1 MLKMIILFMKKYTKL
16 FALMGVALLV
26 GACQE
31 DDNILNK
38 PALPGDEIVFGATGY
53 LESGDKGTRTI
64 YGDVYEDSY
73 GKHIQ
78 VKWVKGTDRMDI
90 ACPQSA
96 TAGNVKIAEYKV
108 MDESNS
114 VVKDTLDL
122 DEEIDSIR
130 IEDSSVTATLHRLG
144 NAGLQWS
151 AEDTHH
157 FFASYPS
164 KAMITEKLA
173 TTMSQTEIQQ
183 LELGMKLEDNNA
195 TLTGYIPLNQSPSSS
210 QISGNKDA
218 WVIKPDM
225 SYAYMTAKKNI
236 DKSKYGQGVGLRF
249 ESQVAALEFQIV
261 ANEINYKP
269 TTGQSLP
276 KLHIMLIQLESVSGQ
291 DLAGHFT
298 YAFNNEEVKCKNIA
312 GSGYNKITQSF
323 GTSGLELTA
332 NTGTLTTTFFLLP
345 NTGFNENNGD
355 LKLKVIYKLDDS
367 PQTKTAI
374 IKKEIKPKKKYFF
387 KDVKLPAITQQIN
400 GSTWFSALDDDILVS
415 QVSIP
420 VAANVFA
427 NKHYTPSLEDYY
439 AQQTKDITTLWN
451 AGVRGFELCNQSVI
465 SPNTTA
471 WSKEEDKA
479 SILADNLNDAPM
491 IAAENVVNNQT
502 FLSTLQT
509 LYNAMNA
516 TVITEEIETEGEN
529 GEVITETKI
538 VQGEPLVLIC
548 TYAAKDDGYSP
559 YNYVQQLFNS
569 LQLFAK
575 SVNRD
580 VNDLYVQLKPT
591 STVEDL
597 MGKIAVIIRP
607 GDDERWMY
615 VTQEYQKYEAP
626 VIFGLSGR
634 SYLPCTNP
642 YTQLGISQYSSK
654 GSYSPYGLTLSLKDK
669 ITTNALW
676 DNVLLVSD
684 WGQSS
689 WDAWHRRGGT
699 YYNYASTATN
709 FDKITAAKRDPF
721 SKAKYEDNLL
731 DPNTP
736 FELSGFEY
744 RHDLSNGG
752 IAYIQE
758 WARVIKEEIGGT
770 ITVSNKSKTVKWLP
784 STSEKKTAIDGLFKE
799 SVKTNRTGDIY
810 VNSLSGYYAVTNHPV
825 SWYPCYYLRPYD
837 NVGDEFFPDAGKG
850 GDYASLA
857 LDMNNY
863 VYGILNGGEMSDK
876 TKLSEGPWGLVMMDY
891 IGANPKATKENPDMS
906 TELVHLIMMNN
917 FKFPLKT
924 ETDGSGGNNNQET
937 DRTEGEVE
945 AS

>member
-53 LESGDKGTRTI
+53 LESGDKSTRTI

-114 VVKDTLDL
+114 VVRDTLDL

-164 KAMITEKLA
+164 KAMIAEKLA
-173 TTMSQTEIQQ
+173 TTLSQTEIQQ
-183 LELGMKLEDNNA
+183 LGMKLEDNNA
-195 TLTGYIPLNQSPSSS
+195 TLTGYIPLDQSPSSS
-210 QISGNKDA
+210 QISGNADA
-218 WVIKPDM
+218 RVIKPDM
-225 SYAYMTAKKNI
+225 SYAYMTAKNKI

-261 ANEINYKP
+261 ANDFKYTP
-269 TTGQSLP
+269 TTGQSIP
-276 KLHIMLIQLESVSGQ
+276 KLRIMLIQLESVSGQ

-298 YAFNNEEVKCKNIA
+298 YAFNNGEVKCQNIA

-345 NTGFNENNGD
+345 NTGFNDNNGD
-355 LKLKVIYKLDDS
+355 LRLKVIYNLDDS

-374 IKKEIKPKKKYFF
+374 IKKKIEPKKKYFF
-387 KDVKLPAITQQIN
+387 SNVKLPAINQQVN

-427 NKHYTPSLEDYY
+427 NNYYTENLDTYY
-439 AQQTKDITTLWN
+439 TQQTKDITTLWN
-451 AGVRGFELCNQSVI
+451 SGVRGFELCNQSVI
-465 SPNTTA
+465 SPSTTA

-479 SILADNLNDAPM
+479 SILADDLNDAPM
-491 IAAENVVNNQT
+491 IAAENFVDDQT

-516 TVITEEIETEGEN
+516 TVITEEIETEGKN

-615 VTQEYQKYEAP
+615 VTQEYQGYEEP
-626 VIFGLSGR
+626 SWTDWDGQ

-642 YTQLGISQYSSK
+642 YTQLGISGYSSK
-654 GSYSPYGLTLSLKDK
+654 GNYSPYGLTLSLKDK

-709 FDKITAAKRDPF
+709 YDKINAANRTPF
-721 SKAKYEDNLL
+721 SKVKYEDNLL
-731 DPNTP
+731 GTP
-736 FELSGFEY
+736 IALSGFEY

-770 ITVSNKSKTVKWLP
+770 AESLGKSKTVKWLP
-784 STSEKKTAIDGLFKE
+784 SLSEKKTAIDGLFKE

-837 NVGDEFFPDAGKG
+837 NVGDEFFKDAGKG

-924 ETDGSGGNNNQET
+924 KPTGGNNNQGSDQT
-937 DRTEGEVE
+937 DGELD
-945 AS
+945 A

>member
-26 GACQE
+26 GACQD
-31 DDNILNK
+31 DDNILDK
-38 PALPGDEIVFGATGY
+38 PALPGDEIVFGATAYFKNG
-53 LESGDKGTRTI
+53 EPQTRTV
-64 YGDVYEDSY
+64 YGDAVGDQIEVRWVPNEDY
-73 GKHIQ
+73 I
-78 VKWVKGTDRMDI
+78 DI
-90 ACPQSA
+90 ACPEAAGSQNSEYMVSGTTSGETTSDVADDYSASVLVRQSP
-96 TAGNVKIAEYKV
+96 V
-108 MDESNS
+108 
-114 VVKDTLDL
+114 
-122 DEEIDSIR
+122 
-130 IEDSSVTATLHRLG
+130 
-144 NAGLQWS
+144 GLQWS
-151 AEDTHH
+151 TADTHH
-157 FFASYPS
+157 FYATYPS
-164 KAMITEKLA
+164 AEQIRKDVGVSLTDAEKSA
-173 TTMSQTEIQQ
+173 
-183 LELGMKLEDNNA
+183 LGMKLENNDA
-195 TLTGYIPLNQSPSSS
+195 TLKGYIPLNQSPSSS
-210 QISGNKDA
+210 QISGDPDA
-218 WVIKPDM
+218 WVIKPNM
-225 SYAYMTAKKNI
+225 SCAYMTAKKNI
-236 DKSKYGQGVGLRF
+236 DRSKYGQGVGLRF

-261 ANEINYKP
+261 ANNINYTP
-269 TTGQSLP
+269 TTGQSKP
-276 KLHIMLIQLESVSGQ
+276 KLRIMLIQLESVSGQ

-298 YAFNNEEVKCKNIA
+298 YAFNNGEVNSQNIA

-345 NTGFNENNGD
+345 NTGFNEINGD
-355 LKLKVIYKLDDS
+355 LKLKVIYNLDDS

-387 KDVKLPAITQQIN
+387 KDVKLPAITQQVN

-415 QVSIP
+415 EISIP

-427 NKHYTPSLEDYY
+427 NNYYTTNLNQYY
-439 AQQTKDITTLWN
+439 TQQTKDITTLWN
-451 AGVRGFELCNQSVI
+451 SGVRGFELCNQSVI
-465 SPNTTA
+465 SPDGTKWTA
-471 WSKEEDKA
+471 EEDKA

-516 TVITEEIETEGEN
+516 TVITEKIETEGEN

-580 VNDLYVQLKPT
+580 VNDLYVQLKST

-615 VTQEYQKYEAP
+615 VTQEYQAY
-626 VIFGLSGR
+626 R
-634 SYLPCTNP
+634 SSRVPYYACTNP
-642 YTQLGISQYSSK
+642 YTQLDISGYERK

-689 WDAWHRRGGT
+689 WDTWHRRGGT
-699 YYNYASTATN
+699 YYYYASTATN
-709 FDKITAAKRDPF
+709 FDKITAANRAPV
-721 SKAKYEDNLL
+721 SQEKYEDYLL
-731 DPNTP
+731 ATP
-736 FELSGFEY
+736 IALSGFEY
-744 RHDLSNGG
+744 RHDMSNGG

-758 WARVIKEEIGGT
+758 WARVIKAEIGGT
-770 ITVSNKSKTVKWLP
+770 IDKWLGDKTVKWSP
-784 STSEKKTAIDGLFKE
+784 SLSEKKTAIDGLFKE

-810 VNSLSGYYAVTNHPV
+810 VNSLSGYYAVTNHAV
-825 SWYPCYYLRPYD
+825 SWYPCYFLKSND
-837 NVGDEFFPDAGKG
+837 LGLGDEYFPNAGKG

-924 ETDGSGGNNNQET
+924 KPTGGNNNQGSDQT
-937 DRTEGEVE
+937 DGELD
-945 AS
+945 A

>member
-26 GACQE
+26 GACQN
-31 DDNILNK
+31 DNLI
-38 PALPGDEIVFGATGY
+38 PEAPVLPGDEIVFGATAYFENG
-53 LESGDKGTRTI
+53 EPQTRTV
-64 YGDVYEDSY
+64 YGDVVGDKIE
-73 GKHIQ
+73 
-78 VKWVKGTDRMDI
+78 VRWVPNVDCIDI
-90 ACPQSA
+90 ACPEAVGSQNSEYMVSGTTSGETGSGVADDYSASVLVRVPQSP
-96 TAGNVKIAEYKV
+96 V
-108 MDESNS
+108 
-114 VVKDTLDL
+114 
-122 DEEIDSIR
+122 
-130 IEDSSVTATLHRLG
+130 
-144 NAGLQWS
+144 GLQWS

-164 KAMITEKLA
+164 KTMIAQKLE

-183 LELGMKLEDNNA
+183 LALGMKVEDNNP
-195 TLTGYIPLNQSPSSS
+195 TLTGYIPLNQSPSRS

-261 ANEINYKP
+261 ANEINYTP

-345 NTGFNENNGD
+345 NTGFNDFNGD

-367 PQTKTAI
+367 PQTKTAT
-374 IKKEIKPKKKYFF
+374 IKKKIEPKKKYFF
-387 KDVKLPAITQQIN
+387 KDVKLPAVTQQIN

-427 NKHYTPSLEDYY
+427 NKYYTKDLNQYY
-439 AQQTKDITTLWN
+439 TQQTKDITTLWN

-465 SPNTTA
+465 SADGTKWTA
-471 WSKEEDKA
+471 EEDKA

-491 IAAENVVNNQT
+491 IAAENVVNDQT

-516 TVITEEIETEGEN
+516 TIITEEIDTEGEN

-569 LQLFAK
+569 LQLFAE
-575 SVNRD
+575 SVQRD

-597 MGKIAVIIRP
+597 MGKIAIIIRP

-615 VTQEYQKYEAP
+615 VTQEYQAY
-626 VIFGLSGR
+626 R
-634 SYLPCTNP
+634 SSRVPYHACTNP
-642 YTQLGISQYSSK
+642 YTQLGISGYSPK
-654 GSYSPYGLTLSLKDK
+654 GSYSPYGLTYSLKDK
-669 ITTNALW
+669 ITTPALW

-689 WDAWHRRGGT
+689 WDTWHRRGET
-699 YYNYASTATN
+699 YYKYASTATN
-709 FDKITAAKRDPF
+709 FDKIKAANRPTV
-721 SKAKYEDNLL
+721 SQEKYEDNLL
-731 DPNTP
+731 DTP

-770 ITVSNKSKTVKWLP
+770 IDKILGDKTVKWSP
-784 STSEKKTAIDGLFKE
+784 SLSEKKTAIDGLFKE

-810 VNSLSGYYAVTNHPV
+810 VNSLSGYYAVTDHPV
-825 SWYPCYYLRPYD
+825 SWYPCYFLKSND
-837 NVGDEFFPDAGKG
+837 WGLGDEYFPSAGKG

-891 IGANPKATKENPDMS
+891 IGANPKATTENPDMS

-924 ETDGSGGNNNQET
+924 DSDGSGGNNDQVI

>member
-1 MLKMIILFMKKYTKL
+1 MIILFMKKYTKL

-26 GACQE
+26 GACQD
-31 DDNILNK
+31 DDNILDK
-38 PALPGDEIVFGATGY
+38 PALPGDEIVFGATAYFKNG
-53 LESGDKGTRTI
+53 EPQTRTV
-64 YGDVYEDSY
+64 YGDAVGDQIEVRWVPNEDY
-73 GKHIQ
+73 I
-78 VKWVKGTDRMDI
+78 DI
-90 ACPQSA
+90 ACPEAAGSQNSEYMVSGTTSGETTSDVADDYSASVLVRQSP
-96 TAGNVKIAEYKV
+96 V
-108 MDESNS
+108 
-114 VVKDTLDL
+114 
-122 DEEIDSIR
+122 
-130 IEDSSVTATLHRLG
+130 
-144 NAGLQWS
+144 GLQWS
-151 AEDTHH
+151 TADTHH
-157 FFASYPS
+157 FYATYPS
-164 KAMITEKLA
+164 AEQIRKDVGVSLTDAEKSA
-173 TTMSQTEIQQ
+173 
-183 LELGMKLEDNNA
+183 LGMKLENNDA
-195 TLTGYIPLNQSPSSS
+195 TLKGYIPLNQSPSSS
-210 QISGNKDA
+210 QISGDPDA
-218 WVIKPDM
+218 WVIKPNM
-225 SYAYMTAKKNI
+225 SCAYMTAKKNI
-236 DKSKYGQGVGLRF
+236 DRSKYGQGVGLRF

-261 ANEINYKP
+261 ANNINYTP
-269 TTGQSLP
+269 TTGQSKP
-276 KLHIMLIQLESVSGQ
+276 KLRIMLIQLESVSGQ

-298 YAFNNEEVKCKNIA
+298 YAFNNGEVKSQNVA

-355 LKLKVIYKLDDS
+355 LKLKVIYNLDDS

-387 KDVKLPAITQQIN
+387 KDVKLPAITQQVN

-415 QVSIP
+415 EISIP

-427 NKHYTPSLEDYY
+427 NNYYTTNLNQYY
-439 AQQTKDITTLWN
+439 TQQTKDITTLWN

-491 IAAENVVNNQT
+491 IAAENIVNDQT

-516 TVITEEIETEGEN
+516 TVITEKIETEGEN
-529 GEVITETKI
+529 GEVITKTEI

-626 VIFGLSGR
+626 VIFGLGGQ

-709 FDKITAAKRDPF
+709 FDKITAAKRDPV

-770 ITVSNKSKTVKWLP
+770 IIVSNKSKTVKWLP

-924 ETDGSGGNNNQET
+924 KPTGGNNNQGSDQT
-937 DRTEGEVE
+937 DGELD
-945 AS
+945 A

>member
-26 GACQE
+26 GACQN
-31 DDNILNK
+31 DNLIPEA
-38 PALPGDEIVFGATGY
+38 PALPGDEIVFGATAYFKNG
-53 LESGDKGTRTI
+53 EPQTRTV
-64 YGDVYEDSY
+64 YGDIVGDQIEVRWVSNEDF
-73 GKHIQ
+73 I
-78 VKWVKGTDRMDI
+78 DI
-90 ACPQSA
+90 ACPEAVGSQNS
-96 TAGNVKIAEYKV
+96 EYKV
-108 MDESNS
+108 SGTTSGETGSGVADDYSAS
-114 VVKDTLDL
+114 VLERQGEV
-122 DEEIDSIR
+122 
-130 IEDSSVTATLHRLG
+130 
-144 NAGLQWS
+144 GLQWS

-164 KAMITEKLA
+164 KAMITKKLE

-183 LELGMKLEDNNA
+183 LALGMNVEDNNP

-210 QISGNKDA
+210 QISGDKNA

-323 GTSGLELTA
+323 GTYGLELTA

-345 NTGFNENNGD
+345 NTGFNEFTGD

-374 IKKEIKPKKKYFF
+374 IKKKIEPKKKYFF

-427 NKHYTPSLEDYY
+427 NNYYTKDLNQYY
-439 AQQTKDITTLWN
+439 TQQTKDITTLWN

-465 SPNTTA
+465 SPNTTTWGA
-471 WSKEEDKA
+471 EKDKA
-479 SILADNLNDAPM
+479 SILADNLNNAPM
-491 IAAENVVNNQT
+491 IAAENVVDDQT

-516 TVITEEIETEGEN
+516 TIITEEIETKGEN
-529 GEVITETKI
+529 GEVITKTEI

-569 LQLFAK
+569 LDLFAQ
-575 SVNRD
+575 SVQRD
-580 VNDLYVQLKPT
+580 VDDLYVQLKST

-615 VTQEYQKYEAP
+615 VTQEYQAY
-626 VIFGLSGR
+626 R
-634 SYLPCTNP
+634 SSRVPYHACTNP
-642 YTQLGISQYSSK
+642 YTQLDISGYEPK

-669 ITTNALW
+669 ITTPALW

-689 WDAWHRRGGT
+689 WDTWHRRGGT

-709 FDKITAAKRDPF
+709 FDKIKDASRTPF
-721 SKAKYEDNLL
+721 SKKQYEKDHLL
-731 DPNTP
+731 TGNPIA
-736 FELSGFEY
+736 LSGFEY

-770 ITVSNKSKTVKWLP
+770 IDKILGDKTVKWSP
-784 STSEKKTAIDGLFKE
+784 SLSEKKTAIDGLFKE

-810 VNSLSGYYAVTNHPV
+810 VNSLSGYYAVKDHPV
-825 SWYPCYYLRPYD
+825 SWYPCYFLKS
-837 NVGDEFFPDAGKG
+837 NNLGLGDEYFPNAGKG

-891 IGANPKATKENPDMS
+891 IGANPKATTENPDMS

-924 ETDGSGGNNNQET
+924 ESDGSGGNNNSET
-937 DRTEGEVE
+937 GNTDDELD
-945 AS
+945 A

>member
-1 MLKMIILFMKKYTKL
+1 MGVMLKMIILFMKKYTKL

-38 PALPGDEIVFGATGY
+38 PAFPGDEIVFGATGY

-114 VVKDTLDL
+114 VVEDTLDL

-130 IEDSSVTATLHRLG
+130 IEDNSVTATLHRVG

-164 KAMITEKLA
+164 KAMIAEKLA
-173 TTMSQTEIQQ
+173 TTLSQTEIQQ
-183 LELGMKLEDNNA
+183 LGMKLEDNNA
-195 TLTGYIPLNQSPSSS
+195 TLTGYIPLDQSPSSS
-210 QISGNKDA
+210 QISGNADA
-218 WVIKPDM
+218 RVIKPDM
-225 SYAYMTAKKNI
+225 SYAYMTAKNKI

-261 ANEINYKP
+261 ANDFDYSP
-269 TTGQSLP
+269 TTGQSIP
-276 KLHIMLIQLESVSGQ
+276 KLRIMLIQLESVSGQ

-298 YAFNNEEVKCKNIA
+298 YAFNNGEVKCQNIA

-345 NTGFNENNGD
+345 NTGFNDNNGD
-355 LKLKVIYKLDDS
+355 LRLKVIYNLDDS

-374 IKKEIKPKKKYFF
+374 IKKKIEPKKKYFF
-387 KDVKLPAITQQIN
+387 SNVKLPAISQQVN

-427 NKHYTPSLEDYY
+427 NNYYTKKLDTYY
-439 AQQTKDITTLWN
+439 TQQTKDITTLWN
-451 AGVRGFELCNQSVI
+451 SGVRGFELCNQSVI
-465 SPNTTA
+465 SPSTTA

-479 SILADNLNDAPM
+479 SILADDLNDAPM
-491 IAAENVVNNQT
+491 IAAENFVDDQT

-516 TVITEEIETEGEN
+516 TVITDKIETEGEN

-615 VTQEYQKYEAP
+615 VTQEYQEYKEGGILGWGAQ
-626 VIFGLSGR
+626 

-642 YTQLGISQYSSK
+642 YTQLGISGYSSK

-709 FDKITAAKRDPF
+709 YDKINAANRTPV
-721 SKAKYEDNLL
+721 SKVKYEDNLL
-731 DPNTP
+731 GTP
-736 FELSGFEY
+736 IALPGFEY

-770 ITVSNKSKTVKWLP
+770 AESLGKSKTVKWLP
-784 STSEKKTAIDGLFKE
+784 SLSEKKTAIDGLFKE

-837 NVGDEFFPDAGKG
+837 NVGDEFFKDAGKG

-876 TKLSEGPWGLVMMDY
+876 TKLSDGPWGLVMMDY
-891 IGANPKATKENPDMS
+891 IGANPKATTENPDMS

-924 ETDGSGGNNNQET
+924 STDGSGGNNNQET
-937 DRTEGEVE
+937 GGTDDELD
-945 AS
+945 A

>member
-26 GACQE
+26 GACQD
-31 DDNILNK
+31 DDNILDK
-38 PALPGDEIVFGATGY
+38 PALPGDEIVFGATAYFKNG
-53 LESGDKGTRTI
+53 EPQTRTV
-64 YGDVYEDSY
+64 YGDAVGDQIEVRWVPNEDY
-73 GKHIQ
+73 I
-78 VKWVKGTDRMDI
+78 DI
-90 ACPQSA
+90 ACPEAAGSQNSEYMVSGTTSGETTSDVADDYSASVLVRQSP
-96 TAGNVKIAEYKV
+96 V
-108 MDESNS
+108 
-114 VVKDTLDL
+114 
-122 DEEIDSIR
+122 
-130 IEDSSVTATLHRLG
+130 
-144 NAGLQWS
+144 GLQWS
-151 AEDTHH
+151 TADTHH
-157 FFASYPS
+157 FYATYPS
-164 KAMITEKLA
+164 AEQIRKDVGVSLTDAEKSA
-173 TTMSQTEIQQ
+173 
-183 LELGMKLEDNNA
+183 LGMKLEDNNA

-427 NKHYTPSLEDYY
+427 NNYYTEKLDQYY
-439 AQQTKDITTLWN
+439 TQQTKDITTLWN

-465 SPNTTA
+465 SPNGTNWTA
-471 WSKEEDKA
+471 EEDKA

-491 IAAENVVNNQT
+491 IAAENVVNDQT

-529 GEVITETKI
+529 GEVITKTKI

-569 LQLFAK
+569 LELFAQ
-575 SVNRD
+575 SVQRD
-580 VNDLYVQLKPT
+580 VDDLYVQLKST

-615 VTQEYQKYEAP
+615 VTQEYQAY
-626 VIFGLSGR
+626 R
-634 SYLPCTNP
+634 SRWVPYHACTNP
-642 YTQLGISQYSSK
+642 YTQLDISRYERK

-669 ITTNALW
+669 ITTPALW

-689 WDAWHRRGGT
+689 WDTWHRRGGK
-699 YYNYASTATN
+699 YYHYASTATN
-709 FDKITAAKRDPF
+709 FDKIKDASRDPV
-721 SKAKYEDNLL
+721 SQEKYEDYLL
-731 DPNTP
+731 ATP
-736 FELSGFEY
+736 IALSGFEY

-770 ITVSNKSKTVKWLP
+770 IDKMLGDKTVKWSP
-784 STSEKKTAIDGLFKE
+784 SLSEKKTAIDGLFKE

-825 SWYPCYYLRPYD
+825 SWYPCYFLKS
-837 NVGDEFFPDAGKG
+837 NSIGLGDEYFPNAGKG

-891 IGANPKATKENPDMS
+891 IGANPKATTENPDMS

-924 ETDGSGGNNNQET
+924 ASDGSGGNNNQET

-945 AS
+945 TS

>member
-1 MLKMIILFMKKYTKL
+1 MGVMLKMIILFMKKYTKL
-16 FALMGVALLV
+16 FALMGVALLA

-31 DDNILNK
+31 DDNILDK
-38 PALPGDEIVFGATGY
+38 PALPGDEIVFGANAYFENG
-53 LESGDKGTRTI
+53 EPQTRTE
-64 YGDVYEDSY
+64 YGDIVGNQIE
-73 GKHIQ
+73 
-78 VKWVKGTDRMDI
+78 VLWVPGVDRMDI
-90 ACPQSA
+90 ACPQA
-96 TAGNVKIAEYKV
+96 VGAPDHQAEYMVSELENDTTSGWNGDGVAGDDKA
-108 MDESNS
+108 S
-114 VVKDTLDL
+114 VLVRK
-122 DEEIDSIR
+122 SG
-130 IEDSSVTATLHRLG
+130 V
-144 NAGLQWS
+144 GLQWS

-164 KAMITEKLA
+164 KAMIAEKLK
-173 TTMSQTEIQQ
+173 TTLSQEEIQQ
-183 LELGMKLEDNNA
+183 LQLGMKLEDNNA

-225 SYAYMTAKKNI
+225 SYAYMTAKNNI

-261 ANEINYKP
+261 ANDINYTP
-269 TTGQSLP
+269 TTGQSKP
-276 KLHIMLIQLESVSGQ
+276 KLRIMLIQLESVSGQ

-298 YAFNNEEVKCKNIA
+298 YAFNNGEVKSQNVA

-345 NTGFNENNGD
+345 NTGFNEITGD
-355 LKLKVIYKLDDS
+355 LKLKVIYNLDDS
-367 PQTKTAI
+367 PQTKTAT
-374 IKKEIKPKKKYFF
+374 IKKKIEPKKKYFF
-387 KDVKLPAITQQIN
+387 KETKLPAINQEVN
-400 GSTWFSALDDDILVS
+400 GSTWFSALDKDILVS

-427 NKHYTPSLEDYY
+427 NNYYTTDLNQYY
-439 AQQTKDITTLWN
+439 TQQTKDITTLWN

-465 SPNTTA
+465 SPSETNWTDA
-471 WSKEEDKA
+471 EDKA
-479 SILADNLNDAPM
+479 SILADDLNDAPM

-516 TVITEEIETEGEN
+516 TVITDEIETEGEN
-529 GEVITETKI
+529 GQVITKTEI
-538 VQGEPLVLIC
+538 VQGEPLILIC

-569 LQLFAK
+569 LALFAQ
-575 SVNRD
+575 SVQRD
-580 VNDLYVQLKPT
+580 YDDLYVQLKPT

-597 MGKIAVIIRP
+597 MGKIAIIIRP

-615 VTQEYQKYEAP
+615 VTQEYQSYKS
-626 VIFGLSGR
+626 GWGGR
-634 SYLPCTNP
+634 SYLACTNP
-642 YTQLGISQYSSK
+642 YAQLGISQYSSK

-669 ITTNALW
+669 ITKPALW

-689 WDAWHRRGGT
+689 WDTWHRRGGT
-699 YYNYASTATN
+699 YYYYASTATN
-709 FDKITAAKRDPF
+709 FDKITAANRTPV
-721 SKAKYEDNLL
+721 SKKQYEKDYLL
-731 DPNTP
+731 NEPI
-736 FELSGFEY
+736 ELSGFEY

-770 ITVSNKSKTVKWLP
+770 IDKILGDKTVKWSP
-784 STSEKKTAIDGLFKE
+784 SLSEKKTAIDGLFKE

-810 VNSLSGYYAVTNHPV
+810 VNSLSGYYAVTDHPV
-825 SWYPCYYLRPYD
+825 SWYPCYFLKS
-837 NVGDEFFPDAGKG
+837 NNLGLGDEYFPNAGKG

-924 ETDGSGGNNNQET
+924 KPTGGNNNQGSDQT
-937 DRTEGEVE
+937 YGELD
-945 AS
+945 A